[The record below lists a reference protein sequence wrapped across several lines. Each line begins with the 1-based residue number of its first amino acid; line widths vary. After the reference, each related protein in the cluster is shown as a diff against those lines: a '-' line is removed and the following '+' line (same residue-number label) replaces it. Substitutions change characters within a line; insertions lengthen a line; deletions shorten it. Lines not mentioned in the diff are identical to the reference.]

1 MKEENIE
8 NIIDIIHEILELT
21 GNPYL
26 VEIFNKFKGNNEK
39 LYKALKDYIRGI
51 FYEVYEENDSEEDE
65 KKSVVIKYI
74 YINGVVIDAGNIS
87 RIELDSDYN
96 SIKNKNNYYIRIV
109 KKYPSPLEEEYIIPF
124 NSEEER
130 DKGYEI
136 LKAKLKMVKMY
147 IV

>member
-8 NIIDIIHEILELT
+8 NIIDIVHEILELT

-109 KKYPSPLEEEYIIPF
+109 KKYPSPLEEEYIISF